1 MLAERQKSFVMRI
14 SKLAIGLTLA
24 AFIAA
29 APASAGA
36 GTAQFRSPQDALQQ
50 GIGAYS
56 GGYYEMAI
64 PALEVA
70 AAKNLFLAR
79 FYLARI
85 YADNQS
91 AHTDHTKAYV
101 LFQQIANDFADVDP
115 DDDRRAPF
123 VAKSLTALAGY
134 VRRGL
139 PEISLKPNAERAAEY
154 LHHAAI
160 FFNDEDAQFELAKLQ
175 LKGEGVPSNVARGKH
190 WLSILSQKG
199 HAGAQAFLADL
210 YWRGMFMDKDQ
221 VRALALISVAV
232 KNAPGSERVWI
243 EDIYQNIYCGASEGV
258 RKQVGGMVAEW
269 DSRYGRPPSREQGSG
284 LDMLSARPERSCSNG
299 ETVPL
304 DFGISTDRMR
314 PIIAGN
320 PGSDQP
326 ATREAA
332 TPAVGFVHGG
342 AIGGRGTVGPAR
354 GDREDIGVD
363 GIVRPD
369 PNAIRDV
376 GAPYHAGSDK

>member
-1 MLAERQKSFVMRI
+1 MRI
-14 SKLAIGLTLA
+14 FRQTIGLTVA
-24 AFIAA
+24 ALLAA
-29 APASAGA
+29 APVSAGA
-36 GTAQFRSPQDALQQ
+36 ATTQFRSPEDALKQ
-50 GIGAYS
+50 GIGAYA

-91 AHTDHTKAYV
+91 AHTDHAKAYF
-101 LFQQIANDFADVDP
+101 LYQQLANDYADVDP

-123 VAKSLTALAGY
+123 VAKALTALAGY

-139 PEISLKPNAERAAEY
+139 PELGLKPNAKRAGEY

-175 LKGEGVPSNVARGKH
+175 LHGEGVPSDVASGKH
-190 WLSILSQKG
+190 WLSILSQNG

-210 YWRGMFMDKDQ
+210 YWRGKFMGQDQ

-232 KNAPGSERVWI
+232 KNAPGTERVWI
-243 EDIYQNIYCGASEGV
+243 EDIYQNIYCGASQGV
-258 RKQVGGMVAEW
+258 RKQVGGMVAQW
-269 DSRYGRPPSREQGSG
+269 DSRYGRPPATEVNSG
-284 LDMLSARPERSCSNG
+284 LDLLSARPERACANG

-304 DFGISTDRMR
+304 NFGISTDKM
-314 PIIAGN
+314 PIIADN
-320 PGSDQP
+320 PGHEPS
-326 ATREAA
+326 THEAA
-332 TPAVGFVHGG
+332 APAVGFVHSDVV
-342 AIGGRGTVGPAR
+342 GGRGVSGLVRGNR
-354 GDREDIGVD
+354 GDD
-363 GIVRPD
+363 
-369 PNAIRDV
+369 
-376 GAPYHAGSDK
+376 AGSGNDHDAALSPDFNALRNVDTTYPVARDRR

>member
-1 MLAERQKSFVMRI
+1 MRI
-14 SKLAIGLTLA
+14 SRQAIGLAITLLMT
-24 AFIAA
+24 
-29 APASAGA
+29 APAAAGA
-36 GTAQFRSPQDALQQ
+36 GTAQFRSPEDALQQ

-70 AAKNLFLAR
+70 AAQNQFLAR
-79 FYLARI
+79 YYLARI

-91 AHTDHTKAYV
+91 AHTDHAKAYF
-101 LFQQIANDFADVDP
+101 LYQQIANDYADVDP
-115 DDDRRAPF
+115 DDDHRAPF

-139 PEISLKPNAERAAEY
+139 PELGLKPNPERAAEY

-175 LKGEGVPSNVARGKH
+175 LHGDGVPSDVARGKH

-210 YWRGMFMDKDQ
+210 YWRGLFMKKDQ

-243 EDIYQNIYCGASEGV
+243 EDTYQNIYCGASQGV
-258 RKQVGGMVAEW
+258 RKEVGGMVAEW
-269 DSRYGRPPSREQGSG
+269 DSRYGRRPKAEQSS
-284 LDMLSARPERSCSNG
+284 LFDSLSMRPARTCSNG
-299 ETVPL
+299 EVVPL
-304 DFGISTDRMR
+304 DFGISTDKMA
-314 PIIAGN
+314 PLMAGDTSK
-320 PGSDQP
+320 PEP
-326 ATREAA
+326 ATRQV
-332 TPAVGFVHGG
+332 TSPAMGFVRGG
-342 AIGGRGTVGPAR
+342 AIGGPAGRDDNDETGSIGTER
-354 GDREDIGVD
+354 
-363 GIVRPD
+363 D
-369 PNAIRDV
+369 PLRDV
-376 GAPYHAGSDK
+376 GAPQHSGPDR

>member
-1 MLAERQKSFVMRI
+1 MRI
-14 SKLAIGLTLA
+14 SRQALGLAITL
-24 AFIAA
+24 FMA

-36 GTAQFRSPQDALQQ
+36 GTAQFRSAEDALQQ

-70 AAKNLFLAR
+70 AAQHQFLAR
-79 FYLARI
+79 YYLARI
-85 YADNQS
+85 YSDNQS
-91 AHTDHTKAYV
+91 AHTDHAKAYF
-101 LFQQIANDFADVDP
+101 LYQQIANDYADVDP

-139 PEISLKPNAERAAEY
+139 PELGLKPNAERAAEY

-175 LKGEGVPSNVARGKH
+175 LHGDGVPSDVARGKH

-210 YWRGMFMDKDQ
+210 YWRGHFMNKDQ

-243 EDIYQNIYCGASEGV
+243 EDIYQNIYCGASQGV

-269 DSRYGRPPSREQGSG
+269 DSRYGRRPKSDEHTGLDPLQGAATRTCENGEVVPLEFSGSPAGKAGMPSDVISVDPAIRTAPQMGAGSLGSSSG
-284 LDMLSARPERSCSNG
+284 LGGPRMAPPAVAPPAALGLRNAG
-299 ETVPL
+299 ET
-304 DFGISTDRMR
+304 DRNLR
-314 PIIAGN
+314 
-320 PGSDQP
+320 
-326 ATREAA
+326 
-332 TPAVGFVHGG
+332 
-342 AIGGRGTVGPAR
+342 
-354 GDREDIGVD
+354 
-363 GIVRPD
+363 
-369 PNAIRDV
+369 
-376 GAPYHAGSDK
+376 

>member
-1 MLAERQKSFVMRI
+1 MRI
-14 SKLAIGLTLA
+14 SRQAIGLALA
-24 AFIAA
+24 LAMA

-36 GTAQFRSPQDALQQ
+36 GTAQFRSPEDALKQ
-50 GIGAYS
+50 GIGAYA

-79 FYLARI
+79 YYLARI

-91 AHTDHTKAYV
+91 AHTDHAKAFILY
-101 LFQQIANDFADVDP
+101 QQIANDYADVDP

-123 VAKSLTALAGY
+123 VAKALTALAGY

-139 PEISLKPNAERAAEY
+139 PELGVRPNAERAAEY

-175 LKGEGVPSNVARGKH
+175 LHGDGVPSDVASGKH

-210 YWRGMFMDKDQ
+210 YWRGMFMDKDPI
-221 VRALALISVAV
+221 RALALISVAT

-243 EDIYQNIYCGASEGV
+243 EDIYQNIYCGASTGV

-269 DSRYGRPPSREQGSG
+269 DNRYGRKPPGEANSPFDS
-284 LDMLSARPERSCSNG
+284 LSMRPARACANG
-299 ETVPL
+299 ELVPL
-304 DFGISTDRMR
+304 DFGPSANMA
-314 PIIAGN
+314 PLIAEDASK
-320 PGSDQP
+320 PEP
-326 ATREAA
+326 ATRQV
-332 TPAVGFVHGG
+332 TGPAMGFAHGS
-342 AIGGRGTVGPAR
+342 TVGGSDLRNRRSDAGTSSLR
-354 GDREDIGVD
+354 SER
-363 GIVRPD
+363 D
-369 PNAIRDV
+369 PLRDV
-376 GAPYHAGSDK
+376 GAPDHTGPDR

>member
-1 MLAERQKSFVMRI
+1 MT
-14 SKLAIGLTLA
+14 LAI
-24 AFIAA
+24 A
-29 APASAGA
+29 APAQAGA
-36 GTAQFRSPQDALQQ
+36 GTAQFRSPEDALQQ
-50 GIGAYS
+50 GIGAYA
-56 GGYYEMAI
+56 GGYFEMAI

-79 FYLARI
+79 YYLARI

-91 AHTDHTKAYV
+91 AHTDHAKAYF
-101 LFQQIANDFADVDP
+101 LYQQIANDFADVDP

-139 PEISLKPNAERAAEY
+139 PELGLKPNAERAAEY

-175 LKGEGVPSNVARGKH
+175 LHGEGVPSDVARGKH

-210 YWRGMFMDKDQ
+210 YWRGHFMDKDPI
-221 VRALALISVAV
+221 RALALISVAV

-243 EDIYQNIYCGASEGV
+243 EDIYQNIYCGASKGV

-269 DSRYGRPPSREQGSG
+269 DSRYGRKPSGEQASPF
-284 LDMLSARPERSCSNG
+284 DSLSLRPERSCADG

-304 DFGISTDRMR
+304 DFGGPDAMAPLMANDASK
-314 PIIAGN
+314 PE
-320 PGSDQP
+320 P
-326 ATREAA
+326 ATRQV
-332 TPAVGFVHGG
+332 TGPSVGFVHGG
-342 AIGGRGTVGPAR
+342 TIVEPGA
-354 GDREDIGVD
+354 GDREATGSL
-363 GIVRPD
+363 RPERE
-369 PNAIRDV
+369 PLREV
-376 GAPYHAGSDK
+376 GAPPHSGPDK